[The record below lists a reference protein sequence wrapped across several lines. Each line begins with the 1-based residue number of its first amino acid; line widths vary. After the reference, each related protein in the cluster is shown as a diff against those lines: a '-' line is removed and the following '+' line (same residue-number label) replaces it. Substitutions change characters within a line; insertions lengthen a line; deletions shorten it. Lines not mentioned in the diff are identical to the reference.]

1 MKPTL
6 KQVRE
11 YKAGNGKRPWQ
22 YYALSKEE
30 RAIWD
35 NQEGYASLSWSEK
48 QIWKNQQH
56 KARYWERKA
65 RYWER
70 KK

>member
-1 MKPTL
+1 MKLTP

-11 YKAGNGKRPWQ
+11 WKAGNGKRPWQ
-22 YYALSKEE
+22 YYALSTEE

-35 NQEGYASLSWSEK
+35 SQEDYASLSWSEK
-48 QIWKNQQH
+48 QLWKAQETRR
-56 KARYWERKA
+56 RYWGA
-65 RYWER
+65 